1 MDTVEIA
8 LDVPGFGLFP
18 HLGLRTF
25 GASDLICHTP
35 GPTPPT
41 DDDEEEE
48 EQDDDRG
55 SGGGGG
61 NIDPDDDEG
70 DFDDDDDEDET
81 LWTAPRARLIAHGHR

>member
-1 MDTVEIA
+1 MDNVEIA
-8 LDVPGFGLFP
+8 LYVPGFGP
-18 HLGLRTF
+18 CPRLGLRTF

-48 EQDDDRG
+48 EEDERG
-55 SGGGGG
+55 SGGGG

-81 LWTAPRARLIAHGHR
+81 LWTATRARLIAHGHR